1 MMYISKIIGG
11 IIMRIVWKDSSA
23 PSYKPLKYRGY
34 VITGSE
40 KGWSSGYPG
49 DDNLYKGLD
58 DAKAAL
64 NKYTGLA
71 AKNKSL
77 QHHPIRIVGKKSET
91 A

>member
-1 MMYISKIIGG
+1 
-11 IIMRIVWKDSSA
+11 MRIVWKDSVK
-23 PSYKPLKYRGY
+23 PNFKPLKYRGY

-40 KGWSSGYPG
+40 DGWSTGYPG

-64 NKYTGLA
+64 NKFTGTT

-77 QHHPIRIVGKKSET
+77 QYHPIRIVGKKTET

>member
-1 MMYISKIIGG
+1 
-11 IIMRIVWKDSSA
+11 MRVVWRDTA
-23 PSYKPLKYRGY
+23 TTHFKPLKYRGY

-40 KGWSSGYPG
+40 HGWSSGYPG

-64 NKYTGLA
+64 NKFTGTA
-71 AKNKSL
+71 SKNKSL
-77 QHHPIRIVGKKSET
+77 QFHPIRIVGKKSET